1 MDPNTRSLRSTRTRL
16 GHEWR
21 RLNFRPSSVRI
32 ASAWQITSGPP
43 SCLDDV
49 LTAVG
54 AGGDS
59 SPAADLRLRRLVAIA
74 RTDDLAARVVI
85 ERILP
90 GLLKL
95 TSKYRR
101 STDSFEELL
110 AAAWIAVRTYNPERS
125 PSNIAVALLS
135 DAEYAAYRR
144 RMRRREHIEPPTPL
158 PEQLAAV
165 DERHAADELA
175 ALLDDA
181 EAAGMRADDVDLVR
195 RLAAETSTE
204 ELAHQ
209 LHVTSRTIRN
219 RRGRAVAAL
228 RELALSG

>member
-144 RMRRREHIEPPTPL
+144 RMRRREHIEP
-158 PEQLAAV
+158 
-165 DERHAADELA
+165 H
-175 ALLDDA
+175 DA